1 MIYKINTKNQQTNP
15 LAQTKMKGNVITYPQ
30 NPETILTKLP
40 SMPKADLF
48 QVAFVGQIRPNPLTV
63 KKIFRVRR
71 DKIKQSL
78 ECLKEINL
86 KYSNVEILYDTTLS
100 ALPIDDIPKEIE
112 DNFVYV
118 DQEDKSTTK
127 VGYDNINRDID
138 INDVVPEETISFSN
152 SLLSNTAESLSHDLV
167 EQINLLKKAYQKSN
181 NASIDTSWCLNM
193 QHDCQPVSE
202 INNPEH
208 LINAYPS
215 LFTYGIGGI
224 GDSRRKIK
232 LSYREHVNYLLRLN
246 CNRFRCHR
254 SFLFVVNI

>member
-1 MIYKINTKNQQTNP
+1 MNP

-40 SMPKADLF
+40 SIPKADLF
-48 QVAFVGQIRPNPLTV
+48 QVAFVGKSRPNPLTV

-78 ECLKEINL
+78 ECLKEINE
-86 KYSNVEILYDTTLS
+86 KYSQVEILYDTILND
-100 ALPIDDIPKEIE
+100 LPIDDIPKEIE
-112 DNFVYV
+112 ANFVYV
-118 DQEDKSTTK
+118 DQNDKNNSK
-127 VGYDNINRDID
+127 VGYDNINRDSD
-138 INDVVPEETISFSN
+138 DNEPVPDETITFSN
-152 SLLSNTAESLSHDLV
+152 SLLSNTAEALSHDLV
-167 EQINLLKKAYQKSN
+167 EQINLLKKAYQKSKN
-181 NASIDTSWCLNM
+181 ESIDTSWCLNM
-193 QHDCQPVSE
+193 QHSFQPVSE
-202 INNPEH
+202 INNPDH

-254 SFLFVVNI
+254 SFLFVVI